1 MSLATV
7 HHLPVTP
14 QRRAPRVNSWRWNE
28 LEDEALEPLPAEI
41 ERLYL
46 RGIRKYMDY
55 ATGITGRK
63 RRVSTEG
70 FRELLEYHPP
80 AGSRE
85 KARIYSRQQI
95 TRMLD
100 KLEEAGLIER
110 LHRGKGVKAAMEFR
124 LPLACQDLDQQRAES
139 EHGGASR
146 ENPHQYWAESGNS
159 EQGASTEERSTS
171 GYPVTPTPSL
181 RSGVVDPEPKKSSP
195 KSALEYTEEFEQAWN
210 LYPKRSGS
218 NPKREAFKSWR
229 ARLAEGVRADDMIA
243 GVQRYAA
250 HVSAKGSN
258 ATEFVM
264 QGKRFFGP
272 SAEFENDWFTP
283 APSANGYG
291 AQGGNHAN
299 RQGFD
304 QQRSERDRIAQ
315 RLADPNDSGWIDG
328 LFDEEEPTGG
338 AGEPDLHPAR
348 GDLPQDMADGVQHG
362 KHADSGEARGCYID
376 GEVVGTSD
384 QSGRG
389 HGNREDQGRGRRVAA
404 ERCAPGQKPA
414 AETGG
419 FWNA

>member
-1 MSLATV
+1 M
-7 HHLPVTP
+7 
-14 QRRAPRVNSWRWNE
+14 NSWRWNE
-28 LEDEALEPLPAEI
+28 LEDEALESLPPEI

-46 RGIRKYMDY
+46 RGIRKHMDY

-63 RRVSTEG
+63 RRVSMEG
-70 FRELLEYHPP
+70 FSELLSYYPP
-80 AGSRE
+80 AGSKE
-85 KARIYSRQQI
+85 KPRLYSRQQI

-100 KLEEAGLIER
+100 KLESVGLIVR
-110 LHRGKGVKAAMEFR
+110 LHRGKGVKAAMEFH
-124 LPLACQDLDQQRAES
+124 LPLACNDAEQQRAES
-139 EHGGASR
+139 EQAGASQ
-146 ENPHQYWAESGNS
+146 EKPHEYWAASGNS
-159 EQGASTEERSTS
+159 EQGASKDERSTS
-171 GYPVTPTPSL
+171 GYPLPPTPSL
-181 RSGVVDPEPKKSSP
+181 RSGVHGLPAKKTSA

-229 ARLAEGVRADDMIA
+229 ARLAEGVTAADMIA
-243 GVQRYAA
+243 GVQRYAT
-250 HVSAKGSN
+250 HVEAKGSN

-304 QQRSERDRIAQ
+304 QQRDERDRIAA

-328 LFDEEEPTGG
+328 LFDEEEPAAG
-338 AGEPDLHPAR
+338 AGEPDFHAA
-348 GDLPQDMADGVQHG
+348 GSDLPQNVANGFQHG
-362 KHADSGEARGCYID
+362 QHADAGETGSGAID
-376 GEVVGTSD
+376 GELVGTAYESGSGQGGRAN
-384 QSGRG
+384 QSP
-389 HGNREDQGRGRRVAA
+389 GRRVAP
-404 ERCAPGQKPA
+404 ERGESREEPA
-414 AETGG
+414 TTTGG